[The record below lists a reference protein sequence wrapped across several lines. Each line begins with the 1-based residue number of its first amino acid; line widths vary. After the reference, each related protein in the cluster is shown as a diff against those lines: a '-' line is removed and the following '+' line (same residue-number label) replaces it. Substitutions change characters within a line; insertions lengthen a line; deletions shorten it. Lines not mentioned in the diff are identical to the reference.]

1 MKKLREKKKS
11 HADCQRSS
19 CVESGLVVKNRRDIV
34 DGLLLF
40 LINNLGVYLRRLEFT
55 MTKQLTHRVD
65 VGAESKHE
73 NRESMPPQW
82 NEICLSTRAQSSPD
96 TQIVVSV

>member
-1 MKKLREKKKS
+1 MRACIRKREENSLLLASRQKMKKLREKKKS

-40 LINNLGVYLRRLEFT
+40 LINNLGVYLRRLE
-55 MTKQLTHRVD
+55 
-65 VGAESKHE
+65 
-73 NRESMPPQW
+73 
-82 NEICLSTRAQSSPD
+82 
-96 TQIVVSV
+96 VSR